1 LAHDERGDLGR
12 LLRAFADAGRG
23 LAAAVSGQIAFR
35 VEIVVALVALP
46 AALWLGESP
55 AERGLLIVSA
65 GLVPL
70 VELVN
75 TAIETTVD
83 RVGKAYHPLAGRA
96 KDLGAA
102 ALLFALVLAGLVWS
116 AVVFT

>member
-1 LAHDERGDLGR
+1 MARDERGGTGR
-12 LLRAFADAGRG
+12 LVRAFGDAGRG
-23 LAAAVSGQIAFR
+23 LAAAVDREIAFR
-35 VEIVVALVALP
+35 VELAVAVVALP
-46 AALWLGESP
+46 AALWLGGSA

-83 RVGKAYHPLAGRA
+83 RVGEGYHPLAGRA

-102 ALLFALVLAGLVWS
+102 ALLVALALAGLVWS
-116 AVVFT
+116 VVLVT